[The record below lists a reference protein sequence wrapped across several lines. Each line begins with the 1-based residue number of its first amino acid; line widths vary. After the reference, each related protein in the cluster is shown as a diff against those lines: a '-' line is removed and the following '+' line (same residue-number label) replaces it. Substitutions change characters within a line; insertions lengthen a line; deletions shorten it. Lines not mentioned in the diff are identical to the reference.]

1 MEKFLEALPDP
12 GASFRAV
19 VKPVDGAA
27 SEGVHICSSPAEV
40 RSAFAE
46 LQGSTNVLGLENT
59 QVLLQE
65 YLKGEE
71 FVVDTV
77 SRSGVHKCVAI
88 WKYDKRMYIGLRIQI
103 PRPGK
108 RQRKFRS
115 PEFPISR
122 GSFSFVQVP
131 ARVPKRAPVTCP
143 HVVYIGRSWK

>member
-88 WKYDKRMYIGLRIQI
+88 WKYDKRMYNGT
-103 PRPGK
+103 PVVYFGK
-108 RQRKFRS
+108 RLLPIDAEPHLAEMAPRRS
-115 PEFPISR
+115 LDLFL
-122 GSFSFVQVP
+122 
-131 ARVPKRAPVTCP
+131 
-143 HVVYIGRSWK
+143 WLL